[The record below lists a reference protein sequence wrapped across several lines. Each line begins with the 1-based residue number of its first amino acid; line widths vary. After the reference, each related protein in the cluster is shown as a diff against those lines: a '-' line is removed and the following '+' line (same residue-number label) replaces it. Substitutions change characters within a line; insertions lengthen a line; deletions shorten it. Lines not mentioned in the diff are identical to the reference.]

1 MADLILRKLKSSLN
15 HFNYVQCGVGILSMS
30 KHIMNKVLT
39 CADDMNIR
47 SIFQDI
53 GSIHLNY
60 GDVNKLVDR
69 YRENAI

>member
-1 MADLILRKLKSSLN
+1 
-15 HFNYVQCGVGILSMS
+15 MS